1 MIITCASCLTK
12 FNLDDSRIS
21 AKGVKVRCSRCKHV
35 FYVVPPPETKE
46 EIIEDAESFA
56 KYHED
61 LIGPVEKKAEA
72 PPEVKVEKEEEEEK
86 DEEEEEVVVA
96 SEKEEEV
103 ASKEEEETLPFSE
116 KAPVD
121 KVERVTPSE
130 KFTSLEKIGQ
140 MVPPEKVEELFSE
153 ETLRE
158 EDMEV
163 TPPKPKRRVRPERR
177 GLSRF
182 FALFVVLVILI
193 VGVFYVWTELGSGGK
208 LSPYLES
215 PVKKVTELWNQ
226 VWGIEREGLI
236 VEGLNGYEEKM
247 GEVSLFVI
255 EGKVKN
261 QSQYTKKH
269 IKVRVVIFAQD
280 KLEVDQKEAICGRI
294 ISREELKKQPLEFF
308 REEMVIQPETDKGR
322 VTLSGQTTP
331 FMVIFKDP
339 PSQAKEFKVEI
350 VEAPNL

>member
-46 EIIEDAESFA
+46 EIIEDFQSFA

-61 LIGPVEKKAEA
+61 LIGPGETKIETPQKAKVKEGE
-72 PPEVKVEKEEEEEK
+72 EVTREEEEE
-86 DEEEEEVVVA
+86 
-96 SEKEEEV
+96 
-103 ASKEEEETLPFSE
+103 TFLFSE
-116 KAPVD
+116 KAPLEKME
-121 KVERVTPSE
+121 KVP
-130 KFTSLEKIGQ
+130 SLEEVTLPEKIEQ
-140 MVPPEKVEELFSE
+140 VVPPEKGEKFFFEEPV
-153 ETLRE
+153 RE
-158 EDMEV
+158 ESIEGK
-163 TPPKPKRRVRPERR
+163 PPKPKRMVRAERR
-177 GLSRF
+177 GLPRF
-182 FALFVVLVILI
+182 FALFVVLVIL
-193 VGVFYVWTELGSGGK
+193 VFGILYLWTELSSGGK

-226 VWGIEREGLI
+226 IWGIEREDLI
-236 VEGLNGYEEKM
+236 VGDLSGYEEKM
-247 GEVSLFVI
+247 GEISLFII

-269 IKVRVVIFAQD
+269 IKIRVVIFSQD
-280 KLEVDQKEAICGRI
+280 KLKVDEKEAICGRI
-294 ISREELKKQPLEFF
+294 ISREELKKQPVEFF
-308 REEMVIQPETDKGR
+308 RGEMVIKPETNKEM
-322 VTLSGQTTP
+322 VTPSGKSTP

>member
-21 AKGVKVRCSRCKHV
+21 PQGVKVRCSRCKHV
-35 FYVVPPPETKE
+35 FYVVPTPETKE
-46 EIIEDAESFA
+46 EIIENAESFA

-61 LIGPVEKKAEA
+61 LMGPVEKKAEA
-72 PPEVKVEKEEEEEK
+72 PPEVKVEKEEGAPVEEGVGP
-86 DEEEEEVVVA
+86 EEEEE
-96 SEKEEEV
+96 
-103 ASKEEEETLPFSE
+103 TFLFSE

-121 KVERVTPSE
+121 KMEEVTPWE
-130 KFTSLEKIGQ
+130 KFTPPEKIEQ
-140 MVPPEKVEELFSE
+140 VVPPEKVEKLLFE
-153 ETLRE
+153 ETVRKE
-158 EDMEV
+158 SMEV
-163 TPPKPKRRVRPERR
+163 KPPKPKKMVRAERR

-182 FALFVVLVILI
+182 FALFVVLVIL
-193 VGVFYVWTELGSGGK
+193 VFGIFYLWTELSSGGK
-208 LSPYLES
+208 LSHYLES

-226 VWGIEREGLI
+226 IWGVEKEDLI
-236 VEGLNGYEEKM
+236 VEDLNGYEEKM
-247 GEVSLFVI
+247 EEISLFII

-269 IKVRVVIFAQD
+269 IKIRVVIFGQD
-280 KLEVDQKEAICGRI
+280 KLKVDQKEAICGRI
-294 ISREELKKQPLEFF
+294 ISRGELKKQPLEFL
-308 REEMVIQPETDKGR
+308 RGEMVIQPETNQEM
-322 VTLSGQTTP
+322 VTPSGKTTP

>member
-72 PPEVKVEKEEEEEK
+72 PPEVKVE
-86 DEEEEEVVVA
+86 EEEVT

-103 ASKEEEETLPFSE
+103 ASKEEEEPLPFSE

-121 KVERVTPSE
+121 KVEKVTPSE
-130 KFTSLEKIGQ
+130 KITSPEKIEQ

-163 TPPKPKRRVRPERR
+163 TPPKPKRMVRPERR

-193 VGVFYVWTELGSGGK
+193 FGVFYVLTELGSGGK

-226 VWGIEREGLI
+226 IWGIEREDLI
-236 VEGLNGYEEKM
+236 VEGLNGYEEKI
-247 GEVSLFVI
+247 GDVSLFVI

-269 IKVRVVIFAQD
+269 IKIRVVIFGQD
-280 KLEVDQKEAICGRI
+280 KLKVDQKEAICGHI

-308 REEMVIQPETDKGR
+308 REEMVIQPETDQKR
-322 VTLSGQTTP
+322 VTLSGQTTS